1 MPIPKRNQIGTLHL
15 IKSMQ
20 NRLPAA
26 AIITGSASA
35 ATTAYWRRQ
44 EGSAGADVTAAQDNS
59 GALGFVY
66 LLLRRRR

>member
-1 MPIPKRNQIGTLHL
+1 
-15 IKSMQ
+15 MQ